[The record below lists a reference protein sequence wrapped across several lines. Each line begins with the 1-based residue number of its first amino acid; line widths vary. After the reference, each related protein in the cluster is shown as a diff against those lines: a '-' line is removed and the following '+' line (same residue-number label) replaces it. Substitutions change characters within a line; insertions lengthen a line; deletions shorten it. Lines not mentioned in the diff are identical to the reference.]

1 MDKNIRF
8 PVRKKI
14 LKIWDTLFELVQI
27 ELQYSKKYFK
37 ISLPQEAGASG
48 STIKNTYT
56 FNIYREYLLC
66 RNPM

>member
-14 LKIWDTLFELVQI
+14 LKIWDTLFELIQI

-48 STIKNTYT
+48 STVKNTYT